1 MFGLDQRIE
10 RFDTLLCQM
19 SRKLDTII
27 ALLQLLVDQEQE
39 PGDSYTV
46 TIDETKW
53 KEWQGQAD
61 GINER

>member
-46 TIDETKW
+46 TIDEAQW

-61 GINER
+61 GST